1 VQLFTA
7 CCVRWRR
14 DRANFVLSLFALSNA
29 GVRLRTNV
37 LSTHVPL
44 PLAIMCGLVI
54 GKPVGLVPAC
64 ALAVR
69 LNWAT
74 KPDEY
79 SWRQLA
85 TAGAFAGIGFT
96 MSLFIAA
103 QALPAPS
110 DFAAA
115 KIAAFAAS
123 SVSTIVAVCILWSAR
138 AAMLSM
144 RPGFRQ

>member
-1 VQLFTA
+1 
-7 CCVRWRR
+7 
-14 DRANFVLSLFALSNA
+14 
-29 GVRLRTNV
+29 
-37 LSTHVPL
+37 
-44 PLAIMCGLVI
+44 M
-54 GKPVGLVPAC
+54 
-64 ALAVR
+64 R

-85 TAGAFAGIGFT
+85 TAGALAGIGFT

-103 QALPAPS
+103 QALPAPL

-123 SVSTIVAVCILWSAR
+123 SVSTIVGSLHLWSAR
-138 AAMLSM
+138 AAMLSI
-144 RPGFRQ
+144 RPGFRK

>member
-1 VQLFTA
+1 
-7 CCVRWRR
+7 
-14 DRANFVLSLFALSNA
+14 
-29 GVRLRTNV
+29 V
-37 LSTHVPL
+37 LSTHGPL
-44 PLAIMCGLVI
+44 PLAIVCGLVI
-54 GKPVGLVPAC
+54 GKPVGLVLAC

-115 KIAAFAAS
+115 KNRRVRGVECLHNCGS
-123 SVSTIVAVCILWSAR
+123 LHSVECPGRHAQHSAGVPE
-138 AAMLSM
+138 MTCVPEEPLKE
-144 RPGFRQ
+144 